1 MSVSGGVE
9 RTPRSSWLTCGDP
22 PGLAG
27 CADGNIGGVAQITP
41 PADTLVG
48 QWLSLTEVAER
59 LGLPLSRMKQLLR
72 DHKLLAVRRPDG
84 TMGVPAEFLDGDQIV
99 KGLHGTLT
107 VLFDCGFDE
116 AEALRWLFTSDDT
129 LPGTPIQAMAEHRG
143 TEVNRRAQALAF

>member
-1 MSVSGGVE
+1 MSVSAGVE

-27 CADGNIGGVAQITP
+27 CSDGNIGGVAQITP
-41 PADTLVG
+41 PADSLVS
-48 QWLSLTEVAER
+48 QWLSLAEVAER

-84 TMGVPAEFLDGDQIV
+84 TMGVPAAFLDGNQIV

-107 VLFDCGFDE
+107 LLFDCGFDDQ
-116 AEALRWLFTSDDT
+116 EALRWLFTSDDT

-143 TEVNRRAQALAF
+143 TEVNR